1 MHVQPPKT
9 DHYTIS
15 YRSFKHFNEDKFTE
29 DLQSVPWDTIKIFD
43 DTDDIMEAWLDLFL
57 QVVDKHIPI
66 KQHRVKQKNQPQW
79 LSPEILDAMKCRDR
93 HKSIGNEDEY
103 KLWRNKTI
111 KMIQKAKRIQ
121 YQTFLDNN
129 KNNPSSIYKIF
140 QEVGA
145 GKGLRKQSTIGSVKV
160 GDTFIEDSTGIAN
173 EFNDFFVNVASKLKE
188 PVTNTDHTKLKEF
201 CQTKLPEDAKFI
213 IPSIQKE
220 KVLKFL
226 STIDINKATGSDM
239 IGPRLLKV
247 AAPYI
252 ADEVTFICNHS
263 IINSVFPSK
272 WKEAKVTP
280 LFKNGP
286 HEEVNNYRPISILP
300 VLSKVLE
307 KHVHESLSEFLHTY
321 NLLHK
326 TQSGF
331 RTQHSCETAL
341 VNMIDLWMN
350 AIDSGKMVGVVLVD
364 FKKAFDLVDHQI
376 LIDKL
381 KIYGIKDEALSWF
394 NTYLTNRKQQVAI
407 NNCKSD
413 FKQISYGVPQGSI
426 LGPLLFLL
434 FINDL
439 PLYTSNVFTDLYA
452 DDTTLYD
459 VQDSMEQIENNLQS
473 SLNNLQIWCRNNGM
487 ILNSSKTKVM
497 LVTTYQKRQRLT
509 NDHLDLTYN
518 KESLNMISN
527 DKILG
532 VFVDNNLTW
541 SNHIKHLTKKIAS
554 SIWLLSKIKKFL
566 SQAHRVQFYK
576 SYIQPHID
584 FCNIVWGSSSESN
597 KLKIFRLQKRAC
609 KVILDYNVDDS
620 IEAMNSLK
628 IMSIY
633 DRLYLRKAKF
643 MFKVYNNIAP
653 AYISENFT
661 LRNNENTNIQLRS
674 SSAGCFIPPKPR
686 TECFKQ
692 SLRYSGCLI
701 WNSLPK
707 EVKNAQT
714 ISTFHNRCL
723 RWLVN

>member
-1 MHVQPPKT
+1 M
-9 DHYTIS
+9 
-15 YRSFKHFNEDKFTE
+15 
-29 DLQSVPWDTIKIFD
+29 
-43 DTDDIMEAWLDLFL
+43 
-57 QVVDKHIPI
+57 
-66 KQHRVKQKNQPQW
+66 
-79 LSPEILDAMKCRDR
+79 
-93 HKSIGNEDEY
+93 
-103 KLWRNKTI
+103 
-111 KMIQKAKRIQ
+111 
-121 YQTFLDNN
+121 
-129 KNNPSSIYKIF
+129 
-140 QEVGA
+140 
-145 GKGLRKQSTIGSVKV
+145 
-160 GDTFIEDSTGIAN
+160 
-173 EFNDFFVNVASKLKE
+173 
-188 PVTNTDHTKLKEF
+188 
-201 CQTKLPEDAKFI
+201 
-213 IPSIQKE
+213 
-220 KVLKFL
+220 
-226 STIDINKATGSDM
+226 
-239 IGPRLLKV
+239 
-247 AAPYI
+247 
-252 ADEVTFICNHS
+252 
-263 IINSVFPSK
+263 
-272 WKEAKVTP
+272 
-280 LFKNGP
+280 
-286 HEEVNNYRPISILP
+286 
-300 VLSKVLE
+300 
-307 KHVHESLSEFLHTY
+307 
-321 NLLHK
+321 
-326 TQSGF
+326 
-331 RTQHSCETAL
+331 
-341 VNMIDLWMN
+341 
-350 AIDSGKMVGVVLVD
+350 
-364 FKKAFDLVDHQI
+364 
-376 LIDKL
+376 
-381 KIYGIKDEALSWF
+381 
-394 NTYLTNRKQQVAI
+394 AI
-407 NNCKSD
+407 NNCKAD

-459 VQDSMEQIENNLQS
+459 VQDSMEQIENKLQS

-497 LVTTYQKRQRLT
+497 LVTTYQKRQPLT

-541 SNHIKHLTKKIAS
+541 SNHIMHLTKKK
-554 SIWLLSKIKKFL
+554 LHQVFGFYQKLKKFL

-674 SSAGCFIPPKPR
+674 SSAGCFIPPKPS

-701 WNSLPK
+701 WNSLPE

>member
-1 MHVQPPKT
+1 MHQ
-9 DHYTIS
+9 
-15 YRSFKHFNEDKFTE
+15 EDPDGHNWNIVGCDQTN
-29 DLQSVPWDTIKIFD
+29 
-43 DTDDIMEAWLDLFL
+43 
-57 QVVDKHIPI
+57 
-66 KQHRVKQKNQPQW
+66 KQT
-79 LSPEILDAMKCRDR
+79 SP
-93 HKSIGNEDEY
+93 
-103 KLWRNKTI
+103 
-111 KMIQKAKRIQ
+111 
-121 YQTFLDNN
+121 
-129 KNNPSSIYKIF
+129 
-140 QEVGA
+140 
-145 GKGLRKQSTIGSVKV
+145 
-160 GDTFIEDSTGIAN
+160 
-173 EFNDFFVNVASKLKE
+173 
-188 PVTNTDHTKLKEF
+188 
-201 CQTKLPEDAKFI
+201 
-213 IPSIQKE
+213 
-220 KVLKFL
+220 
-226 STIDINKATGSDM
+226 
-239 IGPRLLKV
+239 
-247 AAPYI
+247 
-252 ADEVTFICNHS
+252 
-263 IINSVFPSK
+263 
-272 WKEAKVTP
+272 
-280 LFKNGP
+280 
-286 HEEVNNYRPISILP
+286 NNYRPISILP

-381 KIYGIKDEALSWF
+381 EIYGIKGEALSWF

-459 VQDSMEQIENNLQS
+459 VQDSMEQIGNTLQS
-473 SLNNLQIWCRNNGM
+473 SLNNLQIWCRSNGM

-509 NDHLDLTYN
+509 NDQFDLTYN

-554 SIWLLSKIKKFL
+554 IIWLLSKIKKFL
-566 SQAHRVQFYK
+566 SQAHRVHFYK

-584 FCNIVWGSSSESN
+584 FCNIVWGSSSEVN

-633 DRLYLRKAKF
+633 DRLYLRKAEF
-643 MFKVYNNIAP
+643 MFKVYNNIAL

-701 WNSLPK
+701 WNSLPE

-714 ISTFHNRCL
+714 ISTFHNRCV